1 VIIDVDLYGRIR
13 HMYVQQKMSQ
23 RAIARELGISRNTVK
38 KYCQGDHVPWERKA
52 YERKSS
58 LVTEEVKDFIRQ
70 CFVHDEKEN
79 LPKQSHTARQIY
91 KRLVKE
97 HSFTGSES
105 TIRRVVREMRPP
117 KKEAFVPLEFD
128 PGEAAQVDW
137 GEATVYIK
145 GERTKVQL
153 FCYRLC
159 YSADIFVKAFYRQ
172 NQESFLEGHVE
183 AFAHTSGAP
192 QRVIFDNAKVAV
204 KEGFG
209 LYAKPQALYQALS
222 AHYAFQLHFC
232 NINSGNEKGLVENL
246 VGWMR
251 RNVMVPVPRVDNIE
265 ELNETLKEACL
276 NYRHHRIQGR
286 DQTVGKQ
293 YEADKHCLNPLPAF
307 VFDTGKNLTV
317 RVSDTSLIRFDK
329 NQYSVPVHLVGKTV
343 SLKAYGNHL
352 SCYYQGEEVAHHTRC
367 YGRSE
372 TFFQLKHYLPLLEQK
387 PRSVFN
393 AKPVRKSAARELLDW
408 GKTFPG
414 GAKDTVRLLR
424 FSLEY
429 GLDRVLAV
437 KAILPKGIIP
447 TISLVQSE
455 LEPCE
460 PVKPTTAYDVPIS
473 LIDLS
478 GYDNKYGVM
487 IQ

>member
-1 VIIDVDLYGRIR
+1 
-13 HMYVQQKMSQ
+13 
-23 RAIARELGISRNTVK
+23 
-38 KYCQGDHVPWERKA
+38 
-52 YERKSS
+52 
-58 LVTEEVKDFIRQ
+58 
-70 CFVHDEKEN
+70 
-79 LPKQSHTARQIY
+79 
-91 KRLVKE
+91 
-97 HSFTGSES
+97 
-105 TIRRVVREMRPP
+105 
-117 KKEAFVPLEFD
+117 
-128 PGEAAQVDW
+128 
-137 GEATVYIK
+137 
-145 GERTKVQL
+145 
-153 FCYRLC
+153 
-159 YSADIFVKAFYRQ
+159 
-172 NQESFLEGHVE
+172 
-183 AFAHTSGAP
+183 
-192 QRVIFDNAKVAV
+192 
-204 KEGFG
+204 
-209 LYAKPQALYQALS
+209 
-222 AHYAFQLHFC
+222 
-232 NINSGNEKGLVENL
+232 
-246 VGWMR
+246 MR
-251 RNVMVPVPRVDNIE
+251 RNVMVPVPWVDNIE
-265 ELNETLKEACL
+265 ELNETLKDACL

-286 DQTVGKQ
+286 DQTVGEQ